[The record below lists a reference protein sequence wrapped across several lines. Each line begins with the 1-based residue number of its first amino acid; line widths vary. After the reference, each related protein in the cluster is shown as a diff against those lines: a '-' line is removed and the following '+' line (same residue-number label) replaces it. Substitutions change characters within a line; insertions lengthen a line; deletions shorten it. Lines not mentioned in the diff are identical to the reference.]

1 MPIDN
6 FVPGISEEVFRSKT
20 WNTKVKCYF
29 CILIRGHFPFAATHW
44 LTGAQLLG
52 VENLGFTWWG
62 CKLVGSQGQGQGT
75 AHIQSCNS
83 FNYWDATAS
92 HHKFFIS
99 IVIHIQERKSTS
111 AENRKT
117 SFTKNVSLI
126 FLRYL
131 IFWKKENKHFSTL
144 IMCSAVAVKQE
155 TRIMSQLPNTSFT
168 VPSSATLSYCSYS
181 TSRYISFP
189 Y

>member
-6 FVPGISEEVFRSKT
+6 LVPGISEEVFRSKT

-29 CILIRGHFPFAATHW
+29 CILITGHFPFAATHW
-44 LTGAQLLG
+44 LTGTQLLG

-62 CKLVGSQGQGQGT
+62 RKLVGNQGT
-75 AHIQSCNS
+75 AYIQSCTS

-92 HHKFFIS
+92 RCNFFVS
-99 IVIHIQERKSTS
+99 IVIHIQERKSAS

-117 SFTKNVSLI
+117 SFTKNNVSSI
-126 FLRYL
+126 CLRYL
-131 IFWKKENKHFSTL
+131 IFWKKKNKHFSTL
-144 IMCSAVAVKQE
+144 IMCSAAAVKQE
-155 TRIMSQLPNTSFT
+155 TRIMSQPPNTSST

-181 TSRYISFP
+181 TSCYISFP